1 MIRNYAQSLLLTLS
15 VAACPAPA
23 DNDTDASASST
34 GEPASSTGEP
44 AGSTGEPEPTGGTT
58 GAPAC
63 VEDDLAPSPFA
74 GPGWDAEM
82 GALKEPLQ
90 DEYIASTTLLVLRPE
105 TVQDFIATVGT
116 MVPVLEANPG
126 IVGYSLAQSM
136 KCGTARTLTVWRDE
150 AAMMQFVM
158 SDEHVAGMSKA
169 GEYSSTGTVTSWKL
183 PRAEVPVT
191 WEAAMA
197 RVAAAT
203 PSY

>member
-1 MIRNYAQSLLLTLS
+1 MIRDYVHSTLLILA

-23 DNDTDASASST
+23 DSDTDASASST
-34 GEPASSTGEP
+34 GEPAS
-44 AGSTGEPEPTGGTT
+44 STGEPEPTGGTT

-74 GPGWDAEM
+74 GPGWDAET

-90 DEYIASTTLLVLRPE
+90 DEYTATTTLLVLRPE
-105 TVQDFIATVGT
+105 TVQEFFAAVGA
-116 MVPVLEANPG
+116 MVPALEGNPG
-126 IVGYSLAQSM
+126 LVGYSLAQSM

-169 GEYSSTGTVTSWKL
+169 GEYSSTGTVTTWKL
-183 PRAEVPVT
+183 PRAELPVT
-191 WEAAMA
+191 WETAMA
-197 RVAAAT
+197 RVAAAE